1 MCHFCVTGLF
11 RVLFQ
16 GYSQG
21 VLTPVVELSVDLER
35 EQEENS
41 RLCPDRYLVD

>member
-1 MCHFCVTGLF
+1 MCHFCVTGLV

-16 GYSQG
+16 GFSQG
-21 VLTPVVELSVDLER
+21 VLTPVVEFSVDLET

-41 RLCPDRYLVD
+41 RLCPGR